1 MATPTRANTMPPKK
15 LQPSKPPLPA
25 SGLTGTAVVTLGVI
39 VVGDVTVDVV
49 EFCVVVSGEVELVLV
64 VVEVDVVFWVDV
76 VGGDGSVVIVE
87 LGVVALLGSNPLS
100 GGTMVVTSST
110 TSFSGSSTASLWL
123 PAAVG
128 PASKPSPSPVSRS
141 SVTGSV
147 LGTSATS
154 VSGAAGGGLLGR
166 AKAPPVMR
174 RSARS
179 MEESRAILRF

>member
-110 TSFSGSSTASLWL
+110 SFSGSSTASLWL

-141 SVTGSV
+141 SVTESV

>member
-1 MATPTRANTMPPKK
+1 MPPKK

-110 TSFSGSSTASLWL
+110 ASLWL

-166 AKAPPVMR
+166 AKAPPVMK